1 MLPAGPV
8 IRLARSEAVIPL
20 YRAAWAVL
28 AGALCLAGTAGAAP
42 ALPLERAE
50 QRALAHHPE
59 LAELAA
65 RVRAAEARAVSAGAL
80 PDPSVTL
87 GAANLPTDTFD
98 PEQEPMTQL
107 QLGIHQDFPAPGSR
121 AARARRQ
128 EQEGAVQRHRLADAR
143 ADLVRRVRQAWLEAF
158 YLERA
163 LAVVR
168 DNLALFEEMIAIAQ
182 SQYRVGQGLQQS
194 VLLAELE
201 RDRLLDERDR
211 LKHRRAEAGA
221 RLAALIADGAARFEL
236 PAELPSLPEPPG
248 EEALLAGLDNHP
260 SQKAAQAR
268 IEREAA
274 GMALADS
281 HYYPDTGLDVTYGH
295 RPGSGPSGDAWADFI
310 SAKVSVSLPLFT
322 PDRQDRELAA
332 ARAERNAARR
342 QKQRQLL
349 QLQRRARS
357 QYAAWRS
364 ARRRAERYTE
374 TILASSEQ
382 NVASAEAAYTTG
394 KLDFLDLVR
403 ARIEDFEHHLK
414 RWRVRVDA
422 AQARADLLYLASQG
436 SKP

>member
-1 MLPAGPV
+1 MIP
-8 IRLARSEAVIPL
+8 RKLAVPL
-20 YRAAWAVL
+20 CWAL
-28 AGALCLAGTAGAAP
+28 ALAAAP
-42 ALPLERAE
+42 AAAQLPLERAE

-59 LAELAA
+59 LDELAE

-98 PEQEPMTQL
+98 PEQEPMTQF
-107 QLGIHQDFPAPGSR
+107 QLGLHQDFPAPGSR
-121 AARARRQ
+121 DARARRQ
-128 EQEGAVQRHRLADAR
+128 EKTGAAYRHQLADAR
-143 ADLVRRVRQAWLEAF
+143 ADLVRRVRRAWLEAF

-163 LAVVR
+163 LGVVR
-168 DNLALFEEMIAIAQ
+168 ENLELFGGMIAIAQ

-211 LKHRRAEAGA
+211 LRRRRAEAEA
-221 RLAALIADGAARFEL
+221 RLASLIADGAARFEL
-236 PAELPSLPEPPG
+236 PDELPALPEPPG
-248 EEALLAGLDNHP
+248 EQALLDALEDHP
-260 SQKAAQAR
+260 GQRAAEAR
-268 IEREAA
+268 VEREAA

-281 HYYPDTGLDVTYGH
+281 HYYPKTGVDVTYGH
-295 RPGSGPSGDAWADFI
+295 RPGSGPDGDAWADFI
-310 SAKVSVSLPLFT
+310 SAKVRVSLPLFT

-332 ARAERNAARR
+332 ALASRDAARR

-349 QLQRRARS
+349 ELQRRARS
-357 QYAAWRS
+357 EWAAWRS
-364 ARRRAERYTE
+364 ARRRAERYSE
-374 TILASSEQ
+374 TILPSSEE

-403 ARIEDFEHHLK
+403 ARIEHFEHHLK